1 VASFVPNRHKLTD
14 AHQSEEC
21 PSVKSRTRVF
31 TLGLTTTADIV
42 DDVDFV
48 TVQGAFK
55 KFID

>member
-1 VASFVPNRHKLTD
+1 MNSSQMHISLRNARLSKAGWVSSPCGD
-14 AHQSEEC
+14 A
-21 PSVKSRTRVF
+21 
-31 TLGLTTTADIV
+31 LGLTTTADIV